1 MGERDMMGID
11 FGFIGGLL
19 LVAGAIAMY
28 RGDVQWSIIYYFIA
42 DLCWLGLSLQVGNVA
57 GSIMVGVGMALG
69 IGVYLK
75 MNRGIFV
82 KNLKTEKEKDLK
94 E

>member
-1 MGERDMMGID
+1 MIGID
-11 FGFIGGLL
+11 FGFIGGVL

-42 DLCWLGLSLQVGNVA
+42 DLCWLGLSLQVGNIA
-57 GSIMVGVGMALG
+57 GSIMIGIGMALG
-69 IGVYLK
+69 VGVYLK

-82 KNLKTEKEKDLK
+82 KNLRQKKEKERR
-94 E
+94 